1 LLVIKNVI
9 ILRGK
14 NMYAKKIE
22 MIDVEIKALKEKRNS
37 VLNEWVNKHHPCEIG
52 AKVETS
58 GCSYDGKQMSV
69 QRRSIRQGL
78 KGTWVWCATAEN
90 RLWLI

>member
-1 LLVIKNVI
+1 
-9 ILRGK
+9 
-14 NMYAKKIE
+14 MYAKKIE

-78 KGTWVWCATAEN
+78 KGTWVWCATGPIFKVNGKLGVNIGEWEAV
-90 RLWLI
+90 L